1 MTLSLNFFH
10 SLFSVVLLV
19 LKISDFSAFFS
30 ENVAVDQIIAIL
42 GLLSQLCF
50 QEELGTKSTGVF
62 ENTGGTSDTVVTGR
76 WTERQQEGRGTTFT
90 PYYVSL
96 QLF

>member
-1 MTLSLNFFH
+1 MVLRVLEVLEVSSVLRLSG
-10 SLFSVVLLV
+10 VPGCTE
-19 LKISDFSAFFS
+19 DTRGTTGYWA
-30 ENVAVDQIIAIL
+30 L
-42 GLLSQLCF
+42 GTGE
-50 QEELGTKSTGVF
+50 EELGTKSTGVF